1 MKKKIFLL
9 VFLVSLFLISPFIVG
24 AEKIQDPTNPFR
36 YYDELFF
43 VDIDAGTYHN
53 IVLAEDGRV
62 FTFGYN
68 GYGQLGNNS
77 TTSASSLV
85 EITGNL
91 SLAEDE
97 VVIEVEAGG
106 NHTGVLTS
114 DHQLYLWG
122 YNLYG
127 QLGDSTNANKSLP
140 LNVTSFFS
148 LGIDEYITSF
158 ALGDNNTI
166 VLTNL
171 GRVFTIGRNFN
182 YQLGDLSTSDKN
194 YPVDITDNFS
204 LGVGEQVIKVEF
216 DYEYAAA
223 ITNQGQIFLWGRNSD
238 GQLGIGSKEYRNA
251 PTNATSFFNLNAEE
265 LIVDVELGY
274 DHTLVITNQ
283 NRVFSFGENMYYQ
296 VGDGT
301 SVDRLSPVYINNN
314 LFSASLNKQYISVSA
329 GYKDTMVITSEGDV
343 LTYGYGDY
351 GQRGNGTNTTAV
363 AKSNITINLNLDE
376 DEIAIKGK
384 MGYHHTLVLT
394 SNGRVIS
401 FGRNQQGQLGIGSI
415 TAYNAW
421 PSFILSE
428 SGVIE
433 IIDNYLPIAE
443 NIVDVASGYL
453 SSVLVTETGKVFTW
467 GTNDFGSLGNNNTV
481 SVHMNPTEI
490 TGNFTL
496 ASNDKII
503 KVFASE
509 NGSSYAA
516 ISELGKVFVW
526 GYNAYGNLGDYTTN
540 DLALPK
546 DITSYFSI
554 SVGDYITDI
563 VFAPSHT
570 IALSN
575 NGYVFTWG
583 NNDMGQLGNASMTS
597 YYYPQNITSR
607 FSLGVGEEVV
617 KVSAGLEFSAALTN
631 EGRLFMWGSRE
642 IGQLADAPG
651 TTKVITPSDR
661 TSLLGLSVG
670 ETIVDFDSGFNHTLV
685 LTSLNNVIGFGSNN
699 YGQIG
704 NLETA
709 SSSLPYN
716 MTTNLNLSGD
726 TVVELNAGTGSTV
739 IITDNNRII
748 AFGNSNYNLTIP
760 TTPTPTDITSN
771 YSLNPLEGIYKYAVS
786 TMNAFMVTSENRLL
800 ASGLNDYYMI
810 GNGLNTPQTY
820 ATPVQISPDVT
831 DKGNVLLIESPE
843 VMYNNLL
850 PVPIVI
856 YPEFNVGPSLV
867 SLTING
873 VAYTD
878 FEVLDGSIL
887 VDINHETA
895 YGDTL
900 NITIESFNFLNAS
913 VGVTG
918 NNLASTLFM
927 LDDVPPTFDFIED
940 QTIELNEF
948 SDIDWSTYI
957 VNESD
962 NIEGELTKFEV
973 LDGVNY
979 SSIGVYSVTVKLV
992 DEALNET
999 SQTFNVNVVD
1009 TTAPTFDLIPDQT
1022 IEADMYYIPNWTAL
1036 IFNESDNSSDVLEKG
1051 VFDDPVVPF
1060 LVGTYLVTVQLADSS
1075 NNIAYQTFTVYVV
1088 DTTPPVMG
1096 TVEDQV
1102 IELGGVYDSI
1112 YWQMLVT
1119 YVVDNSMEPVT
1130 ITIDDSLVNYNQIGE
1145 YPLTIIATD
1154 KYGNAKP
1161 QEILVT
1167 IVDTTAPTFDFI
1179 PDQTIEADNNN
1190 HPSWTTLV
1198 QNATDNSDDPLPR
1211 SVVEDN
1217 VITYLVGSYTVTIKV
1232 MDQSG
1237 NETLQ
1242 TFTVH
1247 VVDTTPPEMGFV
1259 NDQIFELG
1267 QSYDLDYWLNEIPHL
1282 FDNSFEEI
1290 TLSVDDSLVDYT
1302 LVGEYE
1308 LTLMATDNYNNQT
1321 SQVILVTIVD
1331 TTPPG
1336 FEYILMQTI
1345 EAGEFIDID
1354 WTTYMNNLTDNSITT
1369 LTKIEV
1375 IDNVI
1380 YNQVGEYEVTV
1391 RLKDES
1397 LNETSQTFTVKV
1409 VDTIAPTFDDIDNQV
1424 IEVGEYS
1431 DIDWTYLAQN
1441 LSDNGIDELIVS
1453 EADRV
1458 NYAKVGSYVVTII
1471 VMDNR
1476 GNITSKDFTVDV
1488 VDTTAPTADEVEP
1501 QVLEAGDFLDY
1512 ESLVVNLYDN
1522 SNEYVDIFVI
1532 EDAVDNYTPGDYQ
1545 VTLRLMDLYGNF
1557 SYLYIDVTVIDTL
1570 APYISYIEDQTFEAG
1585 TYTGFNWITLM
1596 TDVYDNTLKE
1606 MDKYI
1611 VSSNVVFNEVG
1622 TYEVVLGARD
1632 ASMNETTITVTVHI
1646 VDTVAPE
1653 VELKPVVDTI
1663 YVGDVYGDQGVLIT
1677 DVTAVNLFV
1686 ENNVNTAVAGSYEII
1701 YRAVDSGGNET
1712 LIKRI
1717 VTVIEKTEIIEFVLN
1732 PGLTTIKLDDEY
1744 TESGAKVYVNGNYAA
1759 EATVIDTDLNI
1770 EVAGYYYVLYGYTY
1784 QDKEYTYKRY
1794 VFVVDDSLT
1803 EPLVLVMWKEDE
1815 E

>member
-1 MKKKIFLL
+1 MKKKVFLL
-9 VFLVSLFLISPFIVG
+9 VFLVSLFLINPFIVG
-24 AEKIQDPTNPFR
+24 AEKIQDPTNPLR

-77 TTSASSLV
+77 TTSASSLI

-97 VVIEVEAGG
+97 VVVEVEAGG

-114 DHQLYLWG
+114 NHQLYLWG

-127 QLGDSTNANKSLP
+127 QLGDSTNVNKPLP

-148 LGIDEYITSF
+148 LGVDEFITSF

-171 GRVFTIGRNFN
+171 GRVFTIGRNYN
-182 YQLGDLSTSDKN
+182 YQLGDMSTTDKN
-194 YPVDITDNFS
+194 YPVDITANFT
-204 LGVGEQVIKVEF
+204 LEVDEQVVKVEF

-223 ITNQGQIFLWGRNSD
+223 ITNLGKIFLWGRNSD
-238 GQLGIGSKEYRNA
+238 GQLGIGSKVYQNA
-251 PTNATSFFNLNAEE
+251 PTNATNFFNLNVDEM
-265 LIVDVELGY
+265 IVDVELGY

-283 NRVFSFGENMYYQ
+283 NRVFAFGENMYYQ

-301 SVDRLSPVYINNN
+301 SVDRLLPVYINNN
-314 LFSASLNKQYISVSA
+314 LFSASLNKQYISVAA

-351 GQRGNGTNTTAV
+351 GQRGNGTNTTAI

-376 DEIAIKGK
+376 DEIVVLGK

-421 PSFILSE
+421 PNFIISE
-428 SGVIE
+428 ADVVE

-443 NIVDVASGYL
+443 NIIDVASGYL

-467 GTNDFGSLGNNNTV
+467 GTNDFGSLGNNNLV
-481 SVHMNPTEI
+481 SAHMNPTEI
-490 TGNFTL
+490 TGNFSL
-496 ASNDKII
+496 AANDKII

-526 GYNAYGNLGDYTTN
+526 GYNAYGNLGDFTTT
-540 DLALPK
+540 DLTLPK
-546 DITSYFSI
+546 DITSNFSI

-563 VFAPSHT
+563 VFGPTHT

-583 NNDMGQLGNASMTS
+583 TNDMGQLGNASLTN

-607 FSLGVGEEVV
+607 FSLGAGEEVV
-617 KVSAGLEFSAALTN
+617 KVSAGLKFSAALTN
-631 EGRLFMWGSRE
+631 QGRLFMWGSRE
-642 IGQLADAPG
+642 VGQLADAPG
-651 TTKVITPSDR
+651 TTKVISPSDR

-670 ETIVDFDSGFNHTLV
+670 ETVVDFDSGYTHTLV
-685 LTSLNNVIGFGSNN
+685 LTSINNVIGFGSNN

-716 MTTNLNLSGD
+716 MTTNLNLYGD
-726 TVVELNAGTGSTV
+726 NVVSLNAGTGSTV

-748 AFGNSNYNLTIP
+748 AFGNSNFNLTIP
-760 TTPTPTDITSN
+760 TTPIPTDITSN
-771 YSLNPLEGIYKYAVS
+771 YSLNPLEEISIYALS
-786 TMNAFMVTSENRLL
+786 TLNAFMVTSENRLL

-820 ATPVQISPDVT
+820 ATPVQISPDVI

-843 VMYNNLL
+843 IMYNYLL

-873 VAYTD
+873 VVYSD
-878 FEVLDGSIL
+878 FDVLDGRIL
-887 VDINHETA
+887 VDVNHETA

-913 VGVTG
+913 VSVAG

-927 LDDVPPTFDFIED
+927 LDDVPPTFDYIED
-940 QTIELNEF
+940 QTIELGEF
-948 SDIDWSTYI
+948 SDIDWSAYI

-962 NIEGELTKFEV
+962 NIEGVLTKQEV
-973 LDGVNY
+973 LDEVNY
-979 SSIGVYSVTVKLV
+979 SSVGIYSVTVKLV

-1009 TTAPTFDLIPDQT
+1009 TTAPTFDFIEDQT
-1022 IEADMYYIPNWTAL
+1022 IEADIDFIPLWTSL
-1036 IFNESDNSSDVLEKG
+1036 IQNESDNSSDILQKG
-1051 VFDDPVVPF
+1051 VFEDNVIPY
-1060 LVGTYLVTVQLADSS
+1060 LVGSYTVTVELIDQS
-1075 NNIAYQTFTVYVV
+1075 NNVAYQTFTVNVV
-1088 DTTPPVMG
+1088 DTTAPVMG
-1096 TVEDQV
+1096 FVEDQV
-1102 IELGGVYDSI
+1102 LELGGIYDGLFWESI
-1112 YWQMLVT
+1112 IPSIF
-1119 YVVDNSMEPVT
+1119 DNSFEEVA
-1130 ITIDDSLVNYNQIGE
+1130 ITVDDSLVNYNQLGA

-1154 KYGNAKP
+1154 SYGNVST
-1161 QEILVT
+1161 QDTLIT
-1167 IVDTTAPTFDFI
+1167 FVDTTAPTFDFI
-1179 PDQTIEADNNN
+1179 ADQTIEADYNFVAN
-1190 HPSWTTLV
+1190 WTALI
-1198 QNATDNSDDPLPR
+1198 QNATDNSFDPLPR

-1217 VITYLVGSYTVTIKV
+1217 VIPFMVGSYTVTVKV

-1247 VVDTTPPEMGFV
+1247 VVDTTPPVMGLV
-1259 NDQIFELG
+1259 DDQVLELG
-1267 QSYDLDYWLNEIPHL
+1267 QIYDPEYWRNQVPSL
-1282 FDNSFEEI
+1282 FDNSLEEVTI
-1290 TLSVDDSLVDYT
+1290 SIDDSFVDYNFI
-1302 LVGEYE
+1302 GEYE
-1308 LTLMATDNYNNQT
+1308 LTIIATDNYNNQT

-1336 FEYILMQTI
+1336 FDYILTQTI

-1354 WTTYMNNLTDNSITT
+1354 WTTYMINLTDNSLTT

-1375 IDNVI
+1375 EDNVI
-1380 YNQVGEYEVTV
+1380 YNQVGDYQVTV
-1391 RLKDES
+1391 RLIDES
-1397 LNETSQTFTVKV
+1397 LNETSQTFTVSV
-1409 VDTIAPTFDDIDNQV
+1409 VDTTNPTFDDIGNQV
-1424 IEVGEYS
+1424 IEVGEFS

-1458 NYAKVGSYVVTII
+1458 NYTKVGSYTVTII

-1476 GNITSKDFTVDV
+1476 SNMTSKDFTVDV

-1501 QVLEAGDFLDY
+1501 QVLEAGDFLEY
-1512 ESLVVNLYDN
+1512 PSLVVNLYDN
-1522 SNEYVDIFVI
+1522 SNEYVDIYI
-1532 EDAVDNYTPGDYQ
+1532 ISDLVDYYTPGTYQ

-1557 SYLYIDVTVIDTL
+1557 SLLYIDVTVIDTL
-1570 APYISYIEDQTFEAG
+1570 APYIGYIEDLVFEAG
-1585 TYTGFNWITLM
+1585 TYTGINWITLM
-1596 TDVYDNTLKE
+1596 TNVYDNTLKE
-1606 MDKYI
+1606 VDKYVI
-1611 VSSNVVFNEVG
+1611 SSNVSFNEVG
-1622 TYEVVLGARD
+1622 TYQVVLGARD
-1632 ASMNETTITVTVHI
+1632 ASMNESTITVTVRI
-1646 VDTVAPE
+1646 IDTVAPE
-1653 VELKPVVDTI
+1653 VYLMHAVDTI
-1663 YVGDVYGDQGVLIT
+1663 FVGDNYNDKGVLT
-1677 DVTAVNLFV
+1677 VDVTAVDILIEGTV
-1686 ENNVNTAVAGSYEII
+1686 DTNTVGTYTLT
-1701 YRAVDSGGNET
+1701 YTVTDSGGNT
-1712 LIKRI
+1712 TSIKRI
-1717 VTVIEKTEIIEFVLN
+1717 VTVLAKEAEIELVLN
-1732 PGLTTIKLDDEY
+1732 AGLTTIKEGDEY
-1744 TESGAKVYVNGNYAA
+1744 IDSGCMVYLNGNLYN
-1759 EATVIDTDLNI
+1759 EATIIETDLDRNQ
-1770 EVAGYYYVLYGYTY
+1770 AGIYYILYGFTY
-1784 QDKEYTYKRY
+1784 QDKEYTFKRI
-1794 VFVVDDSLT
+1794 VFVVDELIN